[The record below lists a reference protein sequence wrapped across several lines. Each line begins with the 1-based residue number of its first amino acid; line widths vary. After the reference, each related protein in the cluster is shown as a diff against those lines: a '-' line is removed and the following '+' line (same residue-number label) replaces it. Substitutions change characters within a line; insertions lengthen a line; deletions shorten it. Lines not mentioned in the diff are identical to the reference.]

1 MGGCGPRN
9 SGTSPSAH
17 YRHCPRRCLSQHP
30 PTLPEDTPLWTLQ
43 PQDGQCLIHI
53 EAAALDRLRA
63 MRRPSESYGN
73 VILRLFELSRR
84 DASA

>member
-1 MGGCGPRN
+1 V
-9 SGTSPSAH
+9 AH
-17 YRHCPRRCLSQHP
+17 EIVEHRRQRIIGIAPRRCLSQHP

-43 PQDGQCLIHI
+43 PQDGQCLIQI

-63 MRRPSESYGN
+63 MRRPSESYGDA
-73 VILRLFELSRR
+73 ILRLFELSRR